1 MAGVANR
8 LAHTA
13 GMRSLVA
20 VLALSLGVSLAAG
33 TAGAEGK
40 RAQPAKPA
48 KAKAPAKAT
57 ESCKKVG
64 KGASRKTVCTYTTT
78 AVLEVKSG
86 SAKPE
91 VVIIPNDGRSVTGR
105 PRSDDR
111 LKGLGPQTR

>member
-1 MAGVANR
+1 
-8 LAHTA
+8 
-13 GMRSLVA
+13 MRSLVA
-20 VLALSLGVSLAAG
+20 VLALSIGVSLAAG
-33 TAGAEGK
+33 AAGAEGK
-40 RAQPAKPA
+40 RAPAKPAKTA